1 MKSMKEMIQEWD
13 IKEILNEGADLNVP
27 VKMAKKSLSKLVSQ
41 IENHKGGSFDA
52 GSQEYSLTEGN
63 PDLYGDRYR
72 NLVQWEQKVH
82 TIAQLDSFA
91 EKLVEVKMS
100 AEGKVTWLS
109 DKIRDMR
116 KQSDVLFEM
125 AKSKRFNK

>member
-1 MKSMKEMIQEWD
+1 MKEMIQEWD

-27 VKMAKKSLSKLVSQ
+27 VKIAKKSLSQLVSQ

-63 PDLYGDRYR
+63 PDLYGNRYR

-82 TIAQLDSFA
+82 KVVKQIMRESIR
-91 EKLVEVKMS
+91 KLGMIKLKDILN
-100 AEGKVTWLS
+100 EGIPS
-109 DKIRDMR
+109 
-116 KQSDVLFEM
+116 
-125 AKSKRFNK
+125 RF

>member
-27 VKMAKKSLSKLVSQ
+27 VKMAKKSLSKLVSE

-82 TIAQLDSFA
+82 
-91 EKLVEVKMS
+91 KVVKQ
-100 AEGKVTWLS
+100 
-109 DKIRDMR
+109 IMR
-116 KQSDVLFEM
+116 EYKEAWDD
-125 AKSKRFNK
+125 